1 MAKTK
6 QALPFWFEVILSIFN
21 YSVSN
26 IHLINHILF
35 LFKLYIYK
43 SWNKNRLNIS
53 ELLANILNIK
63 KLEKATAFGNV
74 EKVAAFNK
82 KWDIRNR
89 KLPL

>member
-1 MAKTK
+1 MKFSVLTP
-6 QALPFWFEVILSIFN
+6 QTVILSIFN

-26 IHLINHILF
+26 IHLTNYILF

-74 EKVAAFNK
+74 EKVAAYNK
-82 KWDIRNR
+82 KWDVRNR